1 MKVVI
6 IGGVAG
12 GAGAAARLRR
22 NDENAQ
28 IIMLERNG
36 FISFA
41 NCGLPY
47 YLGDVIT
54 ERQKLVLMTPEHFH
68 ARFNVDV
75 RVMHEVLSVD
85 TAAKTVTVHN
95 RLTDEQ
101 YTESYDK
108 LIAAPGAAPICPQ
121 LPGMDPKKVFTL
133 RNLEDTFRIKD
144 YMSAQKPCDVAIVGG
159 GYIGLEMAENMVS
172 AGHRVHI
179 IEAAPHVI
187 TTLDDDMA
195 HILHNSIRAAGADL
209 RLGEKV
215 VGFRDGGVALES
227 GEIVP
232 SDMTI
237 LSIGVRP
244 ETKFLQSSG
253 IALGARGEILVDDQ
267 LRTSAPDVFALGD
280 AVAVTN
286 IVSGKKQTIALASP
300 ANKQARIVADV
311 VCGKPARYTGAQ
323 GTAIAKVFGAVVGVT
338 GLGEDYLRA
347 NGTACAKSITISA
360 SHAGYYPGSEMMFIK
375 LVFDPQS
382 GKLFGSQI
390 IGAEGVDKR
399 TDVLA
404 VAVRAGMNVFDLQ
417 ELELAYAP
425 PFSSAKDPVNMA
437 GYAAG
442 NIVEGTFRPI
452 FAEELPALD
461 DSSVLVDV
469 RTDEEFAA
477 GHIPGAIHCELEKMR
492 GQLDMLPK
500 DKELIVY
507 CRVGLRGY
515 VAERLLEQKGFR
527 VRNLAGGW
535 LYYEQRMKDSA
546 GRDA

>member
-1 MKVVI
+1 
-6 IGGVAG
+6 
-12 GAGAAARLRR
+12 
-22 NDENAQ
+22 
-28 IIMLERNG
+28 
-36 FISFA
+36 
-41 NCGLPY
+41 
-47 YLGDVIT
+47 
-54 ERQKLVLMTPEHFH
+54 MTPEHFH

-108 LIAAPGAAPICPQ
+108 LIVAPGAGPIRP
-121 LPGMDPKKVFTL
+121 PFSGMDPAKVFTL

-144 YMSAQKPCDVAIVGG
+144 YMTAQKPCDVAIVGG
-159 GYIGLEMAENMVS
+159 GYIGLEMAENMVN
-172 AGHRVHI
+172 AGHCVHI
-179 IEAAPHVI
+179 IEAASHVI
-187 TTLDDDMA
+187 TTLDADMA
-195 HILHNSIRAAGADL
+195 HILHNRIRAAGVDL

-232 SDMTI
+232 SNMTI

-253 IALGARGEILVDDQ
+253 IALGARGEILVDEQ

-338 GLGEDYLRA
+338 GLGEDYLCA

-360 SHAGYYPGSEMMFIK
+360 SNASYYPGADMMFVK
-375 LVFDPQS
+375 LIFDPQT
-382 GKLFGSQI
+382 GRLFGGQI
-390 IGAEGVDKR
+390 VGGKGVDKR

-404 VAVRAGMNVFDLQ
+404 VAIRAKMNVFDLQ

-442 NIVEGTFRPI
+442 NIVEGTFRPF
-452 FAEELPALD
+452 FAEALDGLD

-469 RTDEEFAA
+469 RTDEEFAQ

-500 DKELIVY
+500 DKELIIY

-515 VAERLLEQKGFR
+515 VAERLLEQKGYK

-535 LYYEQRMKDSA
+535 LYYEQMMQD
-546 GRDA
+546 RDRRDV

>member
-22 NDENAQ
+22 NDETAE

-54 ERQKLVLMTPEHFH
+54 ERKNLVLMTPEHFR
-68 ARFNVDV
+68 ARFHVDV

-85 TAAKTVTVHN
+85 PQKKTVTVRN

-108 LIAAPGAAPICPQ
+108 LIAAPGAGPIRPPF
-121 LPGMDPKKVFTL
+121 PGMDPQKVFTL

-144 YMSAQKPCDVAIVGG
+144 YMTAQKPCDVAIVGG

-179 IEAAPHVI
+179 IEAASHVI
-187 TTLDDDMA
+187 TTLDADMA
-195 HILHNSIRAAGADL
+195 HILHNRIRAAGVDL

-215 VGFRDGGVALES
+215 VGFRDGGVELGN

-253 IALGARGEILVDDQ
+253 IELGARGEILVDEQ
-267 LRTSAPDVFALGD
+267 LRTSVPDVYALGD

-311 VCGKPARYTGAQ
+311 VCGKHAKYTGAQ

-347 NGTACAKSITISA
+347 AGEACAKSITISA
-360 SHAGYYPGSEMMFIK
+360 SNASYYPGSEMMFVK
-375 LVFDPQS
+375 LIFDPRS
-382 GKLFGSQI
+382 GRLFGAQI
-390 IGAEGVDKR
+390 VGGKGVDKR

-404 VAVRAGMNVFDLQ
+404 VAVRAKMSVFDLQ

-452 FAEELPALD
+452 FAEELSKLD
-461 DSSVLVDV
+461 DTSVLVDV
-469 RTDEEFAA
+469 RTDAEFAK
-477 GHIPGAIHCELEKMR
+477 GHIPGAIHCELEKMLE
-492 GQLDMLPK
+492 QLDMLPK
-500 DKELIVY
+500 DKELVVY

-515 VAERLLEQKGFR
+515 VAERLLEQKGYK

-535 LYYEQRMKDSA
+535 LYYEQMMQD
-546 GRDA
+546 RDRRDV

>member
-54 ERQKLVLMTPEHFH
+54 ERKELVLMTPEHFH

-108 LIAAPGAAPICPQ
+108 LIVAPGAGPIRP
-121 LPGMDPKKVFTL
+121 PFSGMDPAKVFTL

-144 YMSAQKPCDVAIVGG
+144 YMTAQKPCDVAIVGG
-159 GYIGLEMAENMVS
+159 GYIGLEMAENMVN

-179 IEAAPHVI
+179 IEAASHVI
-187 TTLDDDMA
+187 TTLDADMA
-195 HILHNSIRAAGADL
+195 HILHNRIRAAGVDL

-215 VGFRDGGVALES
+215 VGFQDGGVALES

-232 SDMTI
+232 SNMTI

-253 IALGARGEILVDDQ
+253 IALGARGEILVDEQ

-338 GLGEDYLRA
+338 GLGEDYLCA

-360 SHAGYYPGSEMMFIK
+360 SNASYYPGADMMFVK
-375 LVFDPQS
+375 LIFDPQT
-382 GKLFGSQI
+382 GRLFGGQI
-390 IGAEGVDKR
+390 VGGKGVDKR

-404 VAVRAGMNVFDLQ
+404 VAIRAKMNVFDLQ

-442 NIVEGTFRPI
+442 NIVEGTFRPF
-452 FAEELPALD
+452 FAEALDGLD

-469 RTDEEFAA
+469 RTDEEFAQ

-500 DKELIVY
+500 DKELII
-507 CRVGLRGY
+507 
-515 VAERLLEQKGFR
+515 
-527 VRNLAGGW
+527 
-535 LYYEQRMKDSA
+535 
-546 GRDA
+546 

>member
-54 ERQKLVLMTPEHFH
+54 ERKELVLMTPEHFH

-108 LIAAPGAAPICPQ
+108 LIVAPGAGPIRP
-121 LPGMDPKKVFTL
+121 PFAGMDPAKVFTL

-144 YMSAQKPCDVAIVGG
+144 YMTAQKPCDVAIVGG
-159 GYIGLEMAENMVS
+159 GYIGLEMAENMVN

-179 IEAAPHVI
+179 IEAASHVI
-187 TTLDDDMA
+187 TTLDADMA
-195 HILHNSIRAAGADL
+195 HILHNRIRAAGVDL

-232 SDMTI
+232 SNMTI

-253 IALGARGEILVDDQ
+253 IALGARGEILVDEQ

-311 VCGKPARYTGAQ
+311 VCGKPVRYTGAQ

-338 GLGEDYLRA
+338 GLGEDYLCA

-360 SHAGYYPGSEMMFIK
+360 SNASYYPGADMMFVK
-375 LVFDPQS
+375 LIFDPRT
-382 GKLFGSQI
+382 GRLFGGQI
-390 IGAEGVDKR
+390 VGGKGVDKR

-404 VAVRAGMNVFDLQ
+404 VAIRAKMNVFDLQ

-442 NIVEGTFRPI
+442 NIVEGTFRPF
-452 FAEELPALD
+452 FAEALDGLD

-469 RTDEEFAA
+469 RTDEEFAQ

-500 DKELIVY
+500 DKELITY

-515 VAERLLEQKGFR
+515 VAERLLEQKGYK

-535 LYYEQRMKDSA
+535 LYYEQMMQD
-546 GRDA
+546 RDRRDV

>member
-1 MKVVI
+1 M
-6 IGGVAG
+6 
-12 GAGAAARLRR
+12 
-22 NDENAQ
+22 Q
-28 IIMLERNG
+28 
-36 FISFA
+36 
-41 NCGLPY
+41 
-47 YLGDVIT
+47 
-54 ERQKLVLMTPEHFH
+54 
-68 ARFNVDV
+68 
-75 RVMHEVLSVD
+75 EVLSVD

-95 RLTDEQ
+95 RLSDEQ

-108 LIAAPGAAPICPQ
+108 LIVAPGAGPIRP
-121 LPGMDPKKVFTL
+121 PFSGMDPAKVFTL

-144 YMSAQKPCDVAIVGG
+144 YMTAQKPCDVAIVGG
-159 GYIGLEMAENMVS
+159 GYIGLEMAENMVN

-179 IEAAPHVI
+179 IEAASHVI
-187 TTLDDDMA
+187 TTLDADMA
-195 HILHNSIRAAGADL
+195 HILHNRIRAAGVDL

-215 VGFRDGGVALES
+215 VGFQDGGVALES

-232 SDMTI
+232 SNMTI

-253 IALGARGEILVDDQ
+253 IALGARGEILVDEQ

-338 GLGEDYLRA
+338 GLGEDYLCA

-360 SHAGYYPGSEMMFIK
+360 SNASYYPGADMMFVK
-375 LVFDPQS
+375 LIFDPQT
-382 GKLFGSQI
+382 GRLFGGQI
-390 IGAEGVDKR
+390 VGGKGVDKR

-404 VAVRAGMNVFDLQ
+404 VAIRAKMNVFDLQ

-442 NIVEGTFRPI
+442 NIVEGTFRPF
-452 FAEELPALD
+452 FAEALDGLD

-469 RTDEEFAA
+469 RTDEEFAQ

-500 DKELIVY
+500 DKELIIY

-515 VAERLLEQKGFR
+515 VAERLLEQKGYK

-535 LYYEQRMKDSA
+535 LYYEQMMQD
-546 GRDA
+546 RDRRDV